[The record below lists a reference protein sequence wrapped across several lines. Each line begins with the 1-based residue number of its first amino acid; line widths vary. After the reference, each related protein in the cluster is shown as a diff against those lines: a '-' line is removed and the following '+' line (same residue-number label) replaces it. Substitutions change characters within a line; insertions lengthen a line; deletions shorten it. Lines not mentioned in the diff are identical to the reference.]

1 MPMGTPRAST
11 RAQSEKTELG
21 RAFVQSRR
29 HTLAVGPDHGGMFV
43 HEVRRADITEFH
55 RHHDRKARAD
65 EGAHSSISRSA
76 VFVPFAVRT
85 MLSTG
90 HRHLGHGLIDGD
102 AHADSVRGR
111 RRRHD
116 GERKDSNHG
125 DDTRDHKLEDRYLT
139 PKCPLSVKKITP
151 ASLRVVWRKEYC
163 PADHGSE
170 RRRIVATHLQASR
183 LDDEINEVAV
193 LMDDLRSFYMAAN
206 DFTSPRPV
214 ARMTDGGGSL
224 MSRLSH
230 SEIHMVHRIG
240 WLRAAVLGAN
250 DGLVSTAS
258 LVVGVAAAGSQRPE
272 ILVAGLAGLV
282 AGAMSMAAGEY
293 VSVSSQTDAEK
304 ADIARETRELKDT
317 PEAELD
323 ELTGIYVARG
333 LDQGLA
339 RQVAVQLTAKDA
351 LGAHARD
358 ELGISETVTA
368 HPIQAALVSAATFAV
383 GAVIPLI
390 IAALSPPAQ
399 ITLTVAVTTLV
410 ALSVLGGLGASAG
423 GAGIVTGAV
432 RVTFWGALAMAA
444 TAGVGM
450 LFGVT
455 AG

>member
-1 MPMGTPRAST
+1 
-11 RAQSEKTELG
+11 
-21 RAFVQSRR
+21 
-29 HTLAVGPDHGGMFV
+29 
-43 HEVRRADITEFH
+43 
-55 RHHDRKARAD
+55 
-65 EGAHSSISRSA
+65 
-76 VFVPFAVRT
+76 
-85 MLSTG
+85 
-90 HRHLGHGLIDGD
+90 
-102 AHADSVRGR
+102 
-111 RRRHD
+111 
-116 GERKDSNHG
+116 
-125 DDTRDHKLEDRYLT
+125 
-139 PKCPLSVKKITP
+139 
-151 ASLRVVWRKEYC
+151 
-163 PADHGSE
+163 
-170 RRRIVATHLQASR
+170 
-183 LDDEINEVAV
+183 
-193 LMDDLRSFYMAAN
+193 
-206 DFTSPRPV
+206 
-214 ARMTDGGGSL
+214 

-258 LVVGVAAAGSQRPE
+258 LVVGVAAAGSGRPE

-293 VSVSSQTDAEK
+293 VSVSSQTDAEQ
-304 ADIARETRELKDT
+304 ADIAREARELKDT

-333 LDQGLA
+333 LDVGLA

-368 HPIQAALVSAATFAV
+368 HPLQAAMVSAATFAV

-390 IAALSPPAQ
+390 IAALVPPAR
-399 ITLTVAVTTLV
+399 ITLVVAVTTLV

-423 GAGIVTGAV
+423 GAGIVKGAV

-444 TAGVGM
+444 TAGVGI